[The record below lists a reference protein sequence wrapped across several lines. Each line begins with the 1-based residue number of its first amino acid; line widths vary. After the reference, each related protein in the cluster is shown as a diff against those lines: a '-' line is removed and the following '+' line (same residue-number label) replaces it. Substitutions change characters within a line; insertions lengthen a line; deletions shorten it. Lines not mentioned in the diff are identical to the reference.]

1 MGSMVDFG
9 LRYRTFIS
17 HSRLR
22 DLLECFHSRFLLH
35 HRPITSHS
43 YFRLNRRTPPTNPKF
58 LFSYPPNKALYP
70 HSQQP
75 SSPPSPPTPST
86 AHQGSPH
93 PSTDTIT
100 FAPVVFTAIGSLAGI
115 FRTSATLI
123 MLFGPSYDA
132 CCNVLEPIPD
142 KGRGLA
148 CATFITCKSEEGI
161 LPMATTSMKIGETE
175 PHAFQDR
182 KRGV

>member
-1 MGSMVDFG
+1 MLSQPLSTPLSPHYQSLLFPSQQT
-9 LRYRTFIS
+9 YTS
-17 HSRLR
+17 HKSQTP
-22 DLLECFHSRFLLH
+22 FLL
-35 HRPITSHS
+35 
-43 YFRLNRRTPPTNPKF
+43 
-58 LFSYPPNKALYP
+58 PPNKALCP
-70 HSQQP
+70 HSQQA
-75 SSPPSPPTPST
+75 SSLPRLPTPST

-93 PSTDTIT
+93 PSKDTTT
-100 FAPVVFTAIGSLAGI
+100 FAPVLSTAIGSLAGI

-161 LPMATTSMKIGETE
+161 LPMATTSMRIGEAE
-175 PHAFQDR
+175 SPAFQDR